1 MRAGGQRL
9 PAPSFSACSWLGA
22 VPFAIGRWKKT
33 DTLSFG
39 GGRILVEMSGGE
51 ALAKSLVGEGVEV
64 VFGIPGIQ
72 IYGIVAALR
81 DEPGI
86 RMVTTRHEQATTYM
100 ADGYARASGKPG
112 VALVVPGVGLYNA
125 ASGLTNAYS
134 RSTPVLLIAGQ
145 VPRGAIGKNLGVVH
159 EIADQPGTVRSV
171 TKWQRQA
178 SRPREVPAAVFEA
191 FRQMRTGRPRP
202 VLIEMPPE
210 AGVEREEV
218 LLRSPARTS
227 KVVPRPEDLREAAQ
241 VIAKARMPLIY
252 AGGGVA
258 RSDGEQA
265 LVGLAEATNIPVV
278 TSSGGKGVIPDSHPL
293 SYGCCFSPRG
303 ERQEMNQL
311 YEVMQSADVVIG
323 IGTRFSLG
331 NPAGEASTLV
341 NINIDD
347 AELTRHQANTI
358 PLHGDAG
365 ATIEALLPH
374 LIEAG
379 AGERPSPVEAVS
391 AARSLIAYYDIRLKE
406 PQYAVMEAMHRGIP
420 EDAFIVWDITQF
432 GYYARTHWQVSHPKT
447 YIDSGYSFNL
457 GYAFPT
463 ALGVKV
469 AKPDRPVVC
478 MTGDGGFMFNSSE
491 LSTALQYGI
500 NVVTVVFR
508 NDSYGNVARDLDDA
522 FGGAY
527 GTDLHNPDFVR
538 FAESFGAVGMRAS
551 DPMELER
558 LIPLALE
565 HEAPVIIDVPFG
577 DMPIPRAPQFAPFYK
592 FPWTQPQ
599 KGMISS

>member
-1 MRAGGQRL
+1 MVQ
-9 PAPSFSACSWLGA
+9 
-22 VPFAIGRWKKT
+22 
-33 DTLSFG
+33 
-39 GGRILVEMSGGE
+39 MSGGE
-51 ALAKSLVGEGVEV
+51 ALAKSLVREGVEV

-72 IYGIVAALR
+72 IYGIVDGLR
-81 DEPGI
+81 NEPGI
-86 RMVTTRHEQATTYM
+86 RLISTRHEQATTYM
-100 ADGYARASGKPG
+100 ADGYARASGEPG
-112 VALVVPGVGLYNA
+112 VALVVPGAGLYNA

-134 RSTPVLLIAGQ
+134 RSMPVLLIAGQ
-145 VPRGAIGKNLGVVH
+145 IPRGAIGKNLGAVH
-159 EIADQPGTVRSV
+159 EIADQSGTVRSV

-178 SRPREVPAAVFEA
+178 SRPREVPDAVFEA

-218 LLRSPARTS
+218 QLRDPARIS
-227 KVVPRPEDLREAAQ
+227 RIVPSPDDLREAAQ
-241 VIAKARMPLIY
+241 IIAQSSTPLIF

-258 RSDGEQA
+258 RSDAEQA
-265 LVGLAEATNIPVV
+265 LVRLAEATNIPVI

-293 SYGCCFSPRG
+293 SYGSCFSPRG

-311 YEVMQSADVVIG
+311 FGVMQSADVVIG
-323 IGTRFSLG
+323 IGARFSLG

-347 AELTRHQANTI
+347 TELTRVQANTI
-358 PLHGDAG
+358 PLHGDARV
-365 ATIEALLPH
+365 TIEALLPY

-379 AGERPSPVEAVS
+379 AGERPSPAEAVS
-391 AARSLIAYYDIRLKE
+391 AARSLIGYYDTELKE
-406 PQYAVMEAMHRGIP
+406 PLYEVLDAIRDGTP
-420 EDAFIVWDITQF
+420 DDAFIVWDVTQF
-432 GYYARTHWQVSHPKT
+432 GYYARTHWQVNQPKT

-478 MTGDGGFMFNSSE
+478 MAGDGGFMFNSSE
-491 LSTALQYGI
+491 LATAMKYGI
-500 NVVTVVFR
+500 NVVTVLFR
-508 NDSYGNVARDLDDA
+508 NDSYGNVARDLEDA
-522 FGGAY
+522 FSGSY
-527 GTDLHNPDFVR
+527 GTDLHNPDFVK
-538 FAESFGAVGMRAS
+538 FAESFGAVGMRAD

-565 HEAPVIIDVPFG
+565 QQAPVVIDVPFG
-577 DMPIPRAPQFAPFYK
+577 DLPMPRAPQFAPFYNL
-592 FPWTQPQ
+592 PWTMPQ
-599 KGMISS
+599 EGLIQS